1 MPKKLAILF
10 AYFLI
15 YVVWGATY
23 YFIGVALHG
32 FPTFLLGA
40 LRFSTAGLILL
51 VICACRGE
59 RVFIPR
65 LVGRSAVSG
74 IILLFIDMAV
84 VMLAQRYVSSSLVA
98 VVASSTAIWI
108 MALDAPMW
116 KYTFRSK
123 CTLAGILMGFAGVGL
138 LYAEQLEMTVTV
150 HDHSEYG
157 ILLLVAGCISW
168 ALGTLGALRFS
179 TAGLILLVICACRG
193 ERVFIP
199 RLVGR
204 SAVSGIILLFIDMA
218 VVMLAQRYV
227 SSSLV
232 AVVASS
238 TAIWIM
244 ALDAPMWKYTFRSK
258 CTLAGILMG
267 FAGVGLLYAE
277 QLEMTVTV
285 HDHSEYGILLLV
297 AGCISW
303 ALGTL
308 YTKYRSSDTEPANA
322 FAGSA
327 WQMLFAGMMFWI
339 CTLGNG
345 EFSPT
350 GFSTVPLYAWL
361 SLAYLILFGS
371 LMAYSA
377 YVWLLKIR
385 PTTEVGTHA
394 YVNPVVAVVIGGGLG
409 GEQITGIQLLG
420 LVIIL
425 GSVMLVNK
433 KERINE

>member
-1 MPKKLAILF
+1 MPKKLVILF

-15 YVVWGATY
+15 YVVLGSTY

-51 VICACRGE
+51 TVCACRGE
-59 RVFIPR
+59 RVF
-65 LVGRSAVSG
+65 
-74 IILLFIDMAV
+74 
-84 VMLAQRYVSSSLVA
+84 
-98 VVASSTAIWI
+98 T
-108 MALDAPMW
+108 
-116 KYTFRSK
+116 
-123 CTLAGILMGFAGVGL
+123 
-138 LYAEQLEMTVTV
+138 
-150 HDHSEYG
+150 
-157 ILLLVAGCISW
+157 
-168 ALGTLGALRFS
+168 
-179 TAGLILLVICACRG
+179 
-193 ERVFIP
+193 P

-308 YTKYRSSDTEPANA
+308 YTKYRSSARHDVLDIYILER
-322 FAGSA
+322 G
-327 WQMLFAGMMFWI
+327 I
-339 CTLGNG
+339 
-345 EFSPT
+345 
-350 GFSTVPLYAWL
+350 L
-361 SLAYLILFGS
+361 SYG
-371 LMAYSA
+371 
-377 YVWLLKIR
+377 IR
-385 PTTEVGTHA
+385 HDPSIRM
-394 YVNPVVAVVIGGGLG
+394 VVIGLSDTVRFADGLFRLRMAAEDPPG
-409 GEQITGIQLLG
+409 N
-420 LVIIL
+420 
-425 GSVMLVNK
+425 GSPMPM
-433 KERINE
+433 